1 MATVTKLRKL
11 VNPGRRRRNATKRR
25 LSPLQKLYFGSKR
38 QRAAVTRNA
47 GKRSLR
53 KTLKARVKAMK
64 AEGGWTKAGMQYN
77 KVYTREHAN
86 FLGKK
91 RSRKGHLRYKP
102 NKARRKRNVSSI
114 VTVWPLGHANPG
126 RKRRSRKRNT
136 RKVVVINKG
145 AKMARKRRNRSKIRN
160 VRHYRRRR
168 NYGTRTG
175 RSWST
180 YSLSGRFGKKRKGNP
195 GRRRRRNPSMR
206 RYHRRRNPG
215 MLTGVM
221 GRIAGGIGGI
231 AVTKLLMGF
240 VPTSFTGG
248 VLGPIVSAVVAV
260 AQGKLIGKVSK
271 NSQLG
276 DDFMVGGLMYAVA
289 TALNQFFPTA
299 GTYTGISGMGLIG
312 GSSFYTPQVSVPGN
326 MGQFVLPQMVSG
338 MAIAPGPQPNTVA
351 GGVGS
356 VRRRGRLL

>member
-1 MATVTKLRKL
+1 
-11 VNPGRRRRNATKRR
+11 
-25 LSPLQKLYFGSKR
+25 
-38 QRAAVTRNA
+38 
-47 GKRSLR
+47 
-53 KTLKARVKAMK
+53 
-64 AEGGWTKAGMQYN
+64 
-77 KVYTREHAN
+77 
-86 FLGKK
+86 
-91 RSRKGHLRYKP
+91 
-102 NKARRKRNVSSI
+102 
-114 VTVWPLGHANPG
+114 
-126 RKRRSRKRNT
+126 
-136 RKVVVINKG
+136 
-145 AKMARKRRNRSKIRN
+145 MARKRRNRSKIRN

-180 YSLSGRFGKKRKGNP
+180 YSLSGRLGKKRKGNP

-299 GTYTGISGMGLIG
+299 GSYTGISGMGLIG

-326 MGQFVLPQMVSG
+326 MGQFVLPQMVSN
-338 MAIAPGPQPNTVA
+338 MAIAPGPQPNMVA

-356 VRRRGRLL
+356 VRRRGRMM

>member
-38 QRAAVTRNA
+38 QRAAVTNRGKRKRNA
-47 GKRSLR
+47 GPNSFR
-53 KTLKARVKAMK
+53 KTKKRMKSYLKPKARK
-64 AEGGWTKAGMQYN
+64 Y
-77 KVYTREHAN
+77 
-86 FLGKK
+86 LPI
-91 RSRKGHLRYKP
+91 RK
-102 NKARRKRNVSSI
+102 RKRNVSSI

-299 GTYTGISGMGLIG
+299 GSYTGISGMGLIG

-326 MGQFVLPQMVSG
+326 MGQFVLPQMVSN
-338 MAIAPGPQPNTVA
+338 MAIAPGPQPNMVA

-356 VRRRGRLL
+356 VRRRGRMM

>member
-1 MATVTKLRKL
+1 MATITKLRKL
-11 VNPGRRRRNATKRR
+11 VNPGRRKRNVKRK
-25 LSPLQKLYFGSKR
+25 LSTLQKLYFGSKR
-38 QRAAVTRNA
+38 QRAAVKTNRGRKRNA
-47 GKRSLR
+47 GPKSYR
-53 KTLKARVKAMK
+53 KLKKVAMK
-64 AEGGWTKAGMQYN
+64 HYRRHGVTATVYKAH
-77 KVYTREHAN
+77 TR
-86 FLGKK
+86 
-91 RSRKGHLRYKP
+91 
-102 NKARRKRNVSSI
+102 RRKRNVSSI

-126 RKRRSRKRNT
+126 RKRRKRNS

-145 AKMARKRRNRSKIRN
+145 AKMTRKRNRSKVRN
-160 VRHYRRRR
+160 VRRYHRK
-168 NYGTRTG
+168 NYGTRRG

-180 YSLSGRFGKKRKGNP
+180 YSLSGSLGSGRGGKRRGNP

-215 MLTGVM
+215 MLTGVL
-221 GRIAGGIGGI
+221 GRITGGIGGI
-231 AVTKLLMGF
+231 AVTKFLMGF

-248 VLGPIVSAVVAV
+248 VLRPIVSAVIAV

-326 MGQFVLPQMVSG
+326 MGQFVLPQMVSN
-338 MAIAPGPQPNTVA
+338 MAIAPGPQPNMVA

-356 VRRRGRLL
+356 VRRHGRLM